1 MGEKGIS
8 AMTLLPHTRKQLL
21 ISWRDPSWVLISFV
35 LHFVPTFILISS
47 ELSEKVTWAHEM
59 FALS

>member
-8 AMTLLPHTRKQLL
+8 AMTLLPPTRKQLS
-21 ISWRDPSWVLISFV
+21 ISWCDPSWVLISFG
-35 LHFVPTFILISS
+35 LHFVPTLILIIS
-47 ELSEKVTWAHEM
+47 ELSEKVTWVHEM